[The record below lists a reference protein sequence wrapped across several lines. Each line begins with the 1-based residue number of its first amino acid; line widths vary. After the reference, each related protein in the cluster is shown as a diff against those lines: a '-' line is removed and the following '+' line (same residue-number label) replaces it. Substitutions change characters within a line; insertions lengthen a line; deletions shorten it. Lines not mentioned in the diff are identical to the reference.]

1 MGSAILVEGH
11 LALRKALQNY
21 APDLL
26 KISRKEVAAA
36 LIPIVNEARGHVPP
50 SSPMSGWAPRSFS
63 EARWPFY
70 YASIIKRGIG
80 YQTSPSRTNRFG
92 WSALARIENKTRI
105 GAIYETAGRKNGQGQ
120 EWVGPKAGG
129 LSRGV
134 SRSVNPRAGNQFIS
148 NLGQLYGTK
157 KETGRLIYR
166 AWENDRGKANDAYFK
181 AVNKANDNLVKRSAM
196 FNLTRAA

>member
-1 MGSAILVEGH
+1 MPSAVRVEGH
-11 LALRKALQNY
+11 IELRRALRNY
-21 APDLL
+21 SPDLAKEL
-26 KISRKEVAAA
+26 KREVSAA

-70 YASIIKRGIG
+70 YASIIKRGIS
-80 YQTSPSRTNRFG
+80 YALSPSKTNRFG

-105 GAIYETAGRKNGQGQ
+105 GAIYETAGRLNGQGQ

-129 LSRGV
+129 KSRGV
-134 SRSVNPRAGNQFIS
+134 SRSINPNAGRQFIS

-166 AWENDRGKANDAYFK
+166 AWENNRGKANDAYFK
-181 AVNKANDNLVKRSAM
+181 AVEKANANFNKITSSVKK
-196 FNLTRAA
+196 AA

>member
-1 MGSAILVEGH
+1 MGSAIRVEGH
-11 LALRKALQNY
+11 LALRKALKDY
-21 APDLL
+21 SPDLA
-26 KISRKEVAAA
+26 KQTRKEIGAA
-36 LIPIVNEARGHVPP
+36 LLPIVNEAKSFVPP

-63 EARWPFY
+63 EALWPFY
-70 YASIIKRGIG
+70 YASIIKKGIG
-80 YQTSPSRTNRFG
+80 YQTAPALANRFG
-92 WSALARIENKTRI
+92 WVALARIENKSRL

-134 SRSVNPRAGNQFIS
+134 SRSNNPFAGNQFIS

-166 AWENDRGKANDAYFK
+166 AWANDRGKANDAYFK
-181 AVNKANDNLVKRSAM
+181 AVEKANANLSKRTTVSSS
-196 FNLTRAA
+196 RAA